1 MLIISDIESK
11 SQEPS
16 TKQQSKTDAGPVQ
29 EYCSHTADSLSDSKQ
44 ISPVK
49 DSNSKTI
56 EKSSTDRDKK
66 GDKST
71 FSDTAGEKLD
81 KKEVKSICE
90 KVDNDSVLSKGRS
103 GSFLPYTPIKKLS
116 KPESRFDPETLE
128 LIREIGSALLNSPA
142 KSELEEN
149 ETEDLKEGESLVS
162 HYVKKIEKMSGVSK
176 RKPQKEIIIIDKND
190 STGDQKSQP
199 GSPSGKTA
207 MTRSASEDVNRV
219 GTSKWSPVA
228 RKQTISQQD
237 SKEKE
242 EYTTFL
248 NKSANPK
255 GSPVLKNSPP
265 GSGRSSSDITSTDEK
280 TKVLD
285 KSEESHVNKSDLTLD
300 LKSSI
305 LSVKHSDE
313 KETDRQESEVCSVK
327 KLLGKF
333 EMPEQ
338 ASGKVT
344 PVFGSPSILSPCSN
358 TQFVQGVK
366 SDTSN
371 SCSRISPSACTSE
384 TSGSEVKAQGSF
396 SRPPLLHR
404 QSEPVIHLSE
414 KSVMIFESKLSEMGT
429 SLYER
434 SPLKEESETD
444 EYKVENGQGEGHG
457 ARPKSASYGPASGRK
472 VNLRQSRTL
481 PESQVEDAQG
491 FTWEGK
497 KVRKLYG
504 KTHPLAK
511 LEGRTYRDS
520 TRNSPFYNTM

>member
-16 TKQQSKTDAGPVQ
+16 TKQQNKTDAGTVQ
-29 EYCSHTADSLSDSKQ
+29 EYCSHAADTISDSKQ
-44 ISPVK
+44 ASPVK
-49 DSNSKTI
+49 DSKTI
-56 EKSSTDRDKK
+56 IKSSTDREKK
-66 GDKST
+66 GDKNT
-71 FSDTAGEKLD
+71 FSDTPGEKLD
-81 KKEVKSICE
+81 KKEVKSTCE

-103 GSFLPYTPIKKLS
+103 GSFLSYTPVKKLS

-142 KSELEEN
+142 KAELEED

-190 STGDQKSQP
+190 STEGQKSQP
-199 GSPSGKTA
+199 GSPSGRTA
-207 MTRSASEDVNRV
+207 MTQSVSEDVNKV
-219 GTSKWSPVA
+219 STSKWSPVA
-228 RKQTISQQD
+228 QKQSFSKQD
-237 SKEKE
+237 PKEKE
-242 EYTTFL
+242 EHTIFL

-265 GSGRSSSDITSTDEK
+265 DSGRSPSDVTSTDEK
-280 TKVLD
+280 TKVLN
-285 KSEESHVNKSDLTLD
+285 KSEESHINKSDLTLD
-300 LKSSI
+300 LKSAI
-305 LSVKHSDE
+305 LSGKHSDE
-313 KETDRQESEVCSVK
+313 KEMDREESEVCSVK

-344 PVFGSPSILSPCSN
+344 PVFGSLSILSPCSN
-358 TQFVQGVK
+358 TQFVQGAK

-384 TSGSEVKAQGSF
+384 TSGSDGKAQGHSF
-396 SRPPLLHR
+396 SKPPLLHR

-414 KSVMIFESKLSEMGT
+414 KSVMIFESKLQEIGT
-429 SLYER
+429 SLYDK
-434 SPLKEESETD
+434 SPLKEESETGD
-444 EYKVENGQGEGHG
+444 CKVEKGLGEGYG